1 MDCEEGTMDD
11 QDEINSMLRAYE
23 KTLRK
28 LKDNDRLSDE
38 APQTFGALAA
48 KIRAVIDRRL
58 KKDRREV
65 ARDEGERT
73 ER

>member
-1 MDCEEGTMDD
+1 MDD
-11 QDEINSMLRAYE
+11 QDEVNSMLRAYE
-23 KTLRK
+23 KALRK
-28 LKDNDRLSDE
+28 LKDSDRLSDE

-65 ARDEGERT
+65 ARDEGDRT

>member
-1 MDCEEGTMDD
+1 MDD

-28 LKDNDRLSDE
+28 LKDTDRLSDE

-48 KIRAVIDRRL
+48 KIRAVIERRL
-58 KKDRREV
+58 KKDRPEV
-65 ARDEGERT
+65 ARDEKERT